1 MRKTQNLSSKLRV
14 KVDITKRK
22 RRKIC
27 KNDKNGVPLQH
38 KNSIL
43 PYGTKNKKTKEN

>member
-38 KNSIL
+38 KKLNPTL
-43 PYGTKNKKTKEN
+43 WDKE

>member
-27 KNDKNGVPLQH
+27 KNDKNGVPLHQ
-38 KNSIL
+38 KQKRKPFSWD
-43 PYGTKNKKTKEN
+43 KK

>member
-38 KNSIL
+38 KKLNPTL
-43 PYGTKNKKTKEN
+43 WDKK